1 MSATEIRS
9 LNGYKLNDET
19 ARSNVEKLR
28 TESQQYTDTKISQ
41 LINSAPT
48 TLDTLGE
55 IAAAMAENAT
65 VVEALD
71 AAIGQKASASD
82 LSEHIFD
89 KSNPHGV
96 TAEQIG
102 AQPIG
107 PKYSLTFIDQV
118 NGYTYIAC
126 MRNGNFVTY
135 CAAHS
140 IEITTMPEKT
150 AYTAGEY
157 FDPTGMVV
165 TAIAQDGTSREIIEY
180 TYSTN
185 VFTENTTSVD
195 ITYIEDG
202 VTHTVTVP
210 IVIKSM
216 ADVLVDFNYN
226 DNGNG
231 TYTITSWK
239 GTYNGEPSTEIIV
252 PNHTTIIV

>member
-1 MSATEIRS
+1 MSAVEIRS
-9 LNGYKLNDET
+9 LNGYKIADET
-19 ARSNVEKLR
+19 ARKSVEQLK
-28 TESQQYTDTKISQ
+28 TESKQYTDTKISQ

-48 TLDTLGE
+48 ALDTLGE
-55 IAAAMAENAT
+55 IAAAMEENAS

-71 AAIGQKASASD
+71 AAIGSKASASD
-82 LSEHIFD
+82 LSEHISD

-135 CAAHS
+135 CPTES
-140 IEITTMPEKT
+140 FELTTMPAKT
-150 AYTAGEY
+150 EYTVGEY

-165 TAIAQDGTSREIIEY
+165 TAIAQDGTSREITEY
-180 TYSTN
+180 AYSTD
-185 VFTENTTSVD
+185 VFTENTTSVNV
-195 ITYIEDG
+195 TYVEDG
-202 VTHTVTVP
+202 TTHTVTVP
-210 IVIKSM
+210 IVIKSI
-216 ADVLVDFNYN
+216 ADVLVDFNYK
-226 DNGNG
+226 DNGDG
-231 TYTITSWK
+231 TYTITGWK

-252 PNHTTIIV
+252 PDHTTIIV